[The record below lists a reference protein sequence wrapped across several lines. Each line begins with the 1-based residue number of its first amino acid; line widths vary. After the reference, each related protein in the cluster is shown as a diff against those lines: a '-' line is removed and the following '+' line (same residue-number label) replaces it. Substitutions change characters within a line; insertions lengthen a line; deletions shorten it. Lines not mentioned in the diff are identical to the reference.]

1 MARQIIYKLK
11 TINPWH
17 YIWIILVFAE
27 IMTAFMNTIQSLI
40 WWGRISKELLF
51 IGTID
56 AFINT
61 LIISPIAIYFVKHT
75 ARIEEVNKQLQLEI
89 IERKQTE
96 EALQESEERYKAII
110 EQIADC
116 IYLADVETRRI
127 LEANQSFQRLLGY
140 SSDEIHELTL
150 YDFVIHER
158 EDIDD
163 KIQQILKGPSYF
175 MGERRY
181 RRKDGTLVDVEVS
194 VSLISYRGR
203 SVFCGLARDI
213 TERKKLEEQ
222 LLQAQKME
230 AIGQLAGGIAHDF
243 NNILTAIIGYGNLSK
258 MEMSK
263 DDPLRTY
270 VTHIL
275 NSAERAANLTQSL
288 LAFSRR
294 QIINPKPVNLNEI
307 IKVLEKLLSR
317 LIGEDIELSTI
328 LSDKDLTVMADST
341 QIEQVLMN
349 LATNARDAMPDG
361 GSLTISTELVELDN
375 EFIKAH
381 GYGRSGF
388 YALISVSDTGEGID
402 ERTKDR
408 IFEPFFTTKEVGKGT
423 GLGLAMVYGIIKQH
437 EGCINVYSGPD
448 KGTTF
453 KIYLPL
459 IKLSVEEV
467 RLADIPIIKGGTETI
482 LIAEDD
488 AQVRGLIKEVLEG
501 YGYRVMEAVDGDDA
515 IKIFNENK
523 DKIQLLFLDVVMPK
537 KNGKEVYDEIKKIRP
552 DIKAIFTSGY
562 TTDIIHKKG
571 IIEEGSNFILK
582 PMLPDELLRKVRDVL
597 DK

>member
-1 MARQIIYKLK
+1 
-11 TINPWH
+11 
-17 YIWIILVFAE
+17 
-27 IMTAFMNTIQSLI
+27 
-40 WWGRISKELLF
+40 
-51 IGTID
+51 
-56 AFINT
+56 
-61 LIISPIAIYFVKHT
+61 
-75 ARIEEVNKQLQLEI
+75 
-89 IERKQTE
+89 
-96 EALQESEERYKAII
+96 
-110 EQIADC
+110 
-116 IYLADVETRRI
+116 
-127 LEANQSFQRLLGY
+127 
-140 SSDEIHELTL
+140 
-150 YDFVIHER
+150 
-158 EDIDD
+158 
-163 KIQQILKGPSYF
+163 
-175 MGERRY
+175 
-181 RRKDGTLVDVEVS
+181 
-194 VSLISYRGR
+194 
-203 SVFCGLARDI
+203 
-213 TERKKLEEQ
+213 
-222 LLQAQKME
+222 
-230 AIGQLAGGIAHDF
+230 
-243 NNILTAIIGYGNLSK
+243 
-258 MEMSK
+258 
-263 DDPLRTY
+263 
-270 VTHIL
+270 
-275 NSAERAANLTQSL
+275 
-288 LAFSRR
+288 
-294 QIINPKPVNLNEI
+294 
-307 IKVLEKLLSR
+307 VLEKLLSR

-437 EGCINVYSGPD
+437 DGCINVYSGPD

-488 AQVRGLIKEVLEG
+488 AQVRGLTKEVLEG
-501 YGYRVMEAVDGDDA
+501 YGYKVMEAVDGDDA

-537 KNGKEVYDEIKKIRP
+537 KNGKEVYDEITKIRP

-562 TTDIIHKKG
+562 PADIIHKKG

>member
-56 AFINT
+56 AFINA
-61 LIISPIAIYFVKHT
+61 LIISPIAIYFIKHT

-388 YALISVSDTGEGID
+388 YALISISDTGEGID

-437 EGCINVYSGPD
+437 DGCINVYSEPD

-453 KIYLPL
+453 KIYLPF

-467 RLADIPIIKGGTETI
+467 KAIDLPIIKRGTETV

-488 AQVRGLIKEVLEG
+488 AQVKELTKKVLEG
-501 YGYRVMEAVDGDDA
+501 YGYKVIEAVDGEDA
-515 IKIFNENK
+515 IRVFNENK
-523 DKIQLLFLDVVMPK
+523 DKIQLLILDVIMPK
-537 KNGKEVYDEIKKIRP
+537 KNGKEVYDEITKIRP